1 MTRHILGR
9 ASSTGPFSNESRG
22 LRVVARRLAP
32 RSRIGTLVIQLVLL
46 VVVAGLAHLLVL
58 LLGSDLQ
65 GATLQVS
72 GVLSK

>member
-1 MTRHILGR
+1 MLEALGR
-9 ASSTGPFSNESRG
+9 ARG
-22 LRVVARRLAP
+22 GWSP
-32 RSRIGTLVIQLVLL
+32 RSRFGMLVIQLVLL
-46 VVVAGLAHLLVL
+46 VAVAGLAYLLVL